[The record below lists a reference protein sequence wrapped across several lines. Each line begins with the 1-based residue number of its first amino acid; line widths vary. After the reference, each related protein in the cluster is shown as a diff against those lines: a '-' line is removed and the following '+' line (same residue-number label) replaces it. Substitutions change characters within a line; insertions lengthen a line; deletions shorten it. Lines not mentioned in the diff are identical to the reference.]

1 MAARSVDT
9 YMAARSVDTWRR
21 KASELGKLLKDGGEE
36 EKRIWDALGYL
47 SSLMY
52 PLEGLTTEVIS
63 VIDRHFYIDPCI

>member
-1 MAARSVDT
+1 
-9 YMAARSVDTWRR
+9 MAARSVDTWRR

-36 EKRIWDALGYL
+36 EKRTSDALGYL

-63 VIDRHFYIDPCI
+63 VIDRHFYIDIFHPCI